1 MSEQMESRWCAMVL
15 LAFLVLGW
23 CECCLEEERVALSRL
38 KPFFPLIDYT
48 NDVSYYPV
56 EEKETSLNCCE
67 WERVECNP
75 TTGRVIKLFLDAP
88 RDEGPYGL
96 HNRVPWYLNASLFL
110 PFQELK
116 NLSLGGNYIAGC
128 VADQGFE
135 RLSSKLKKLEILDL
149 SENYFN
155 DSIFMSLSEL
165 SSLKFLDLSY
175 NFPLTGSNHTNG
187 IKMLSRLNNLETL
200 ILSRNSL
207 SNNILSQ
214 LHGFTSLKSLNLQLC
229 GLEGT
234 VDLLEFSTLKNLKE
248 LYLGGNE
255 IESLGS
261 SFQESRLMNLE
272 VLDLRGNRF
281 NNSILSSLGR
291 FPNLRSLSLGG
302 SELKGSID
310 IKELVG
316 LRSLE
321 EVEIFCWSGCSLLLQ
336 SFGSFPS
343 LKTLSLGGFSF
354 NDTMV
359 TSDFPNSSVGSP
371 RGFSS
376 LKHLRL
382 SSCEISQN
390 FTLQVFQLKNLESL
404 DIYLTPLANN
414 FLEKIGAMPSL
425 KFLSIWGCGLN
436 GTLHV
441 QESRLM
447 NLEVIDLRGNL
458 FNNSIL
464 SSLGRFP
471 NLRSLSLGGSELKG
485 SIDIKELVGLRSLEE
500 VDIFCYSGCSL
511 LLQSFVS
518 FPSLKTLSLGGFSF
532 NDTMVTSDFPNSS
545 VGSPREFSSLKHLE
559 LFECEISQN
568 FTLQAF
574 QLKNLESLDI
584 SETPLANNFLEKIG
598 AMPSLKFLSIWGC
611 GLNGTLHVQELVG
624 LRSLEEVDILCYSGC
639 SLLLQSFGSF
649 PSLKTLSLGGFS
661 FNDTMVTSDF
671 PNSSVGSPREFSSLK
686 HLGLFGCE
694 ISQNFTLQLSS
705 LKHLELSSC
714 EISQNFTLQL
724 SSLKYLELSSCEISQ
739 NFTLQAFQLKNLES
753 LDISY
758 TPLANNFL
766 EKIGA
771 MPSLKF
777 LRIDDCGLNGTL
789 HVQGFCDLMNVR
801 ELDIAY
807 NNLTGNLPEC
817 ISNFTSLESLDLSS
831 NQLYG
836 KVSALKSLTSLVMLR
851 LYDNYFRVPISLEP
865 FFNLSK
871 LKFFDADNNLMYV
884 ESEMQS
890 LVPRFQLNQISLSC
904 CGDVGQFPAF
914 LYHQHDLQYVD
925 LSNVNLK
932 GKFPNWLLQNN
943 TNLASLSL
951 ANNSLIGPFKLS
963 FFPQTELRR
972 LDVSKN
978 FFYGEVPIEIGEKL
992 PSLRFLNMSKNHFH
1006 GTIPASIG
1014 DMNYLEVLD
1023 LSDNQLSGGLPEG
1036 LTLGCSS
1043 LNYLALSNNRLQ
1055 GQMFSSKFNLTEL
1068 FQLRLDGN
1076 HFSGKIPDSLSD
1088 CSSLSVLDLSNNHI
1102 SGEIPNWMEN
1112 MSQLTTLDLS
1122 NNEISGEIPR
1132 WMGNMSRLEH
1142 IAMAQNHLEGPF
1154 PVEFCNLN
1162 LHLKLLDLSM
1172 NNISGHVP
1180 SCFSPLWINQV
1191 HLSRN
1196 KLQGPITNAFRNSS
1210 ILVTLDLSNN
1220 HLTGKIPNWIGNL
1233 SQLSYL
1239 LLNNNHFEGK
1249 IPLRLCNLD
1258 QLSLID
1264 LSNNNLS
1271 GTVPSCLMITA
1282 FVEVSQEYVRYV
1294 AAVAYNQTS
1303 FSTDDP
1309 IQFTSKNNSYFY
1321 KGRLLAYLSGI
1332 DLSCNKLTGEIPHQ
1346 VKNFQNIYAL
1356 NLSHNRLIGS
1366 IPPTFSDLKKIES
1379 LDLSHN
1385 NLSGT
1390 IPPQLVELYSL
1401 SYFSVAYNNLSGSTP
1416 VMTAQ
1421 FSTFEE
1427 SSYVGNPLLCGK
1439 PLPKNCSPSEPPPS
1453 SLPKGSTDNDLIDMT
1468 AFYASFVASYVV
1480 VILSI
1485 ASVLYINPYWRRAW
1499 FYHIGEI
1506 SKCCYYFLEDHILP
1520 KRFLSGN

>member
-1 MSEQMESRWCAMVL
+1 MESRWCAMVL

-234 VDLLEFSTLKNLKE
+234 VDLLAYDYVPPKENRQNQSKQALGYKQEGIYPSNSRPASAKYHPSKESTSYEDQKSARLHPKPLGRKNILKTSDSEIPAQLHTDHRYDQPEFQIWLTYPFTLKNLKE

-611 GLNGTLHVQELVG
+611 GLNGTLHVQ
-624 LRSLEEVDILCYSGC
+624 
-639 SLLLQSFGSF
+639 
-649 PSLKTLSLGGFS
+649 
-661 FNDTMVTSDF
+661 
-671 PNSSVGSPREFSSLK
+671 
-686 HLGLFGCE
+686 
-694 ISQNFTLQLSS
+694 
-705 LKHLELSSC
+705 
-714 EISQNFTLQL
+714 
-724 SSLKYLELSSCEISQ
+724 
-739 NFTLQAFQLKNLES
+739 
-753 LDISY
+753 
-758 TPLANNFL
+758 
-766 EKIGA
+766 
-771 MPSLKF
+771 
-777 LRIDDCGLNGTL
+777 
-789 HVQGFCDLMNVR
+789 GFCDLMNVR

-851 LYDNYFRVPISLEP
+851 LSDNYFRVPISLEP

-871 LKFFDADNNLMYV
+871 LKFFYADNNLMYV

-890 LVPRFQLNQISLSC
+890 LVPRFQLNRISLSC

-914 LYHQHDLQYVD
+914 LYHQYDLQ
-925 LSNVNLK
+925 
-932 GKFPNWLLQNN
+932 
-943 TNLASLSL
+943 
-951 ANNSLIGPFKLS
+951 
-963 FFPQTELRR
+963 
-972 LDVSKN
+972 
-978 FFYGEVPIEIGEKL
+978 
-992 PSLRFLNMSKNHFH
+992 
-1006 GTIPASIG
+1006 
-1014 DMNYLEVLD
+1014 
-1023 LSDNQLSGGLPEG
+1023 
-1036 LTLGCSS
+1036 
-1043 LNYLALSNNRLQ
+1043 LQ
-1055 GQMFSSKFNLTEL
+1055 GQLFSSKFNLTEL
-1068 FQLRLDGN
+1068 FELHLDGN
-1076 HFSGKIPDSLSD
+1076 YFSGKIPDSLSN
-1088 CSSLSVLDLSNNHI
+1088 CSSLSVLDLSNNQL

-1112 MSQLTTLDLS
+1112 LSGLTTLDLS
-1122 NNEISGEIPR
+1122 NNDISGEIPR
-1132 WMGNMSRLEH
+1132 WMGNMSNLED
-1142 IAMAQNHLEGPF
+1142 IVMAQNHLEGPF

-1180 SCFSPLWINQV
+1180 SCFSPFWISEV

-1196 KLQGPITNAFRNSS
+1196 KLQGPLTNVFRNSS

-1239 LLNNNHFEGK
+1239 LLNNNHFEGR
-1249 IPLRLCNLD
+1249 IPLLLCNLD
-1258 QLSLID
+1258 RLSLID

-1271 GTVPSCLMITA
+1271 GTIPPCLMITTLA
-1282 FVEVSQEYVRYV
+1282 EVSQEFIHYVS
-1294 AAVAYNQTS
+1294 AVAEAPSS
-1303 FSTDDP
+1303 FSIDSP
-1309 IQFTSKNNSYFY
+1309 IQFTSKNNSYSY
-1321 KGRLLAYLSGI
+1321 KRRLLRILSGI

-1346 VKNFQNIYAL
+1346 VENFQNIYAL
-1356 NLSHNRLIGS
+1356 NLSHNHLIGS

-1390 IPPQLVELYSL
+1390 IPPQLVGLYTL
-1401 SYFSVAYNNLSGSTP
+1401 SCFSVAYNNLSGSTP
-1416 VMTAQ
+1416 EMTAQ

-1439 PLPKNCSPSEPPPS
+1439 PLPKNCSTSEPPPS

-1506 SKCCYYFLEDHILP
+1506 CKCCYYFLEDHILP
-1520 KRFLSGN
+1520 K